1 VVPLLLKTL
10 EKVGEGKM
18 TDEKIKHDPQKRLM
32 CRDCAKMSGRWEEWK
47 KHRSPYDVATSAR
60 CEICHECKGLT
71 IRLRIE

>member
-1 VVPLLLKTL
+1 
-10 EKVGEGKM
+10 
-18 TDEKIKHDPQKRLM
+18 
-32 CRDCAKMSGRWEEWK
+32 MSGRWGEWK